1 MTRRSRPKA
10 RLNRSGVAARAR
22 CPATTLKF
30 AKRWVGPAGIAE
42 VFDITHLDPLGVPT
56 FVSVRPQARADVFTF
71 GKGKDPIEAEV
82 AAYMEAIEYFF
93 AEPGVANVGTR
104 WGTPRDVTGAAT
116 GERAA
121 DAILDYAPI
130 LHRRAA
136 LDAPILLASA
146 RDIETADDLT
156 VPAELIYY
164 PAPHVGQSLFGSST
178 NGLASGNS
186 ILEATYHALA
196 ELIERDVW
204 SFELVRDCS
213 VLVAPTSLPNEA
225 RDIVERA
232 ERKGLRLIVRTVQND
247 YAVPF
252 FAAFLFDP
260 ERPCRRFFN
269 GGWGC
274 DLDRSFALM
283 RAVTEAVQSRLA
295 FLHGG
300 RKVPRTGAP
309 PGPADEPEDE
319 ARLVARHILGVCD
332 VSSMTSYDD
341 VPVIS
346 VPGPL
351 EQRLDLLITR
361 LRRVVATPI
370 CRCVLTPADAPLHVV
385 RLVVPLLESFKE
397 TRIRV
402 GRRLKS
408 EIETSLRVTGR
419 PRSRPADARSAASR
433 VRPGDRV
440 RPTASGPQVAVVSA
454 AARPPGIRTQG
465 TAADIA

>member
-1 MTRRSRPKA
+1 M
-10 RLNRSGVAARAR
+10 
-22 CPATTLKF
+22 KF
-30 AKRWVGPAGIAE
+30 AKRWAGRAGIAE
-42 VFDITHLDPLGVPT
+42 VSDITDLDRLGVPT

-93 AEPGVANVGTR
+93 AEPGVGNVGTH

-116 GERAA
+116 GARAV

-130 LHRRAA
+130 LHKRAA

-146 RDIETADDLT
+146 RDIETADDRA

-178 NGLASGNS
+178 NGLAAGNS

-204 SFELVRDCS
+204 SFELVRHRS
-213 VLVAPTSLPNEA
+213 MLVAAASLPDEA
-225 RDIVERA
+225 RDIVQRA
-232 ERKGLRLIVRTVQND
+232 ERKGLRLIVRTVPND

-260 ERPCRRFFN
+260 QRPCRRFFN

-274 DLDRSFALM
+274 DLDRSIALM

-300 RKVPRTGAP
+300 RKVPGTAVL
-309 PGPADEPEDE
+309 PATAGDTEDE

-332 VSSMTSYDD
+332 ASRVTSYDD
-341 VPVIS
+341 VPLIS

-351 EQRLDLLITR
+351 EQRLGLLITH
-361 LRRVVATPI
+361 LRRVVGAPI
-370 CRCVLTPADAPLHVV
+370 CRCVLTPTDAPLHVV

-402 GRRLKS
+402 GRRLKA
-408 EIETSLRVTGR
+408 EIDTSLPMTERLR
-419 PRSRPADARSAASR
+419 PRPADATTATSR
-433 VRPGDRV
+433 VRLVDRV
-440 RPTASGPQVAVVSA
+440 RPRASSTRVAVVGA
-454 AARPPGIRTQG
+454 TAPPPAIRTQG
-465 TAADIA
+465 TAADSA

>member
-1 MTRRSRPKA
+1 
-10 RLNRSGVAARAR
+10 VAARDR
-22 CPATTLKF
+22 SPATTLKF
-30 AKRWVGPAGIAE
+30 AKRWAGPAGIAE
-42 VFDITHLDPLGVPT
+42 VSDITHLDHLGVPT
-56 FVSVRPQARADVFTF
+56 FVSVRPQARAEVFTF
-71 GKGKDPIEAEV
+71 GKGKNPIEAEV

-93 AEPGVANVGTR
+93 AEPGVGNVGAH

-116 GERAA
+116 GERAV
-121 DAILDYAPI
+121 DSILDYAPI
-130 LHRRAA
+130 LHKRAA

-146 RDIETADDLT
+146 HDIETADDRA

-186 ILEATYHALA
+186 VLEATYHALA
-196 ELIERDVW
+196 ELVERDVW
-204 SFELVRDCS
+204 SFELVRHRS
-213 VLVAPTSLPNEA
+213 MLVAGTSLPDEA

-232 ERKGLRLIVRTVQND
+232 ERNGLRLIVRTVPND
-247 YAVPF
+247 YTVPF

-260 ERPCRRFFN
+260 QRPCRRFFN

-274 DLDRSFALM
+274 DLDRSLALM

-300 RKVPRTGAP
+300 RKVPRTAALP
-309 PGPADEPEDE
+309 WPAGHTEDE
-319 ARLVARHILGVCD
+319 ARLVATHILGVCD
-332 VSSMTSYDD
+332 ASSVTSYDD
-341 VPVIS
+341 VPAIL

-351 EQRLDLLITR
+351 EQRLDLLITL
-361 LRRVVATPI
+361 LRRVVAAPI

-408 EIETSLRVTGR
+408 EIDASLPVTER
-419 PRSRPADARSAASR
+419 LRSRPADATAATSCI
-433 VRPGDRV
+433 RPRD
-440 RPTASGPQVAVVSA
+440 
-454 AARPPGIRTQG
+454 RPPARGTHDPVVGATAQPPAFRTQG
-465 TAADIA
+465 TAADNA

>member
-1 MTRRSRPKA
+1 MR
-10 RLNRSGVAARAR
+10 
-22 CPATTLKF
+22 F
-30 AKRWVGPAGIAE
+30 AKQWAGPAGIAE
-42 VFDITHLDPLGVPT
+42 VSDITHLDPLGVPT
-56 FVSVRPQARADVFTF
+56 FVSVRPQAWADVFTF
-71 GKGKDPIEAEV
+71 GKGKDAVEAQV

-93 AEPGVANVGTR
+93 AEPGVGNVGTH

-116 GERAA
+116 GERAV

-130 LHRRAA
+130 LHKRAA

-146 RDIETADDLT
+146 RDIETADDRT

-196 ELIERDVW
+196 ELVERDVW
-204 SFELVRDCS
+204 SFEVVRHHS
-213 VLVAPTSLPNEA
+213 MLVAGTSLPDEA

-232 ERKGLRLIVRTVQND
+232 ERKGLRLIVRTVPND
-247 YAVPF
+247 YGVPF

-260 ERPCRRFFN
+260 QRPCRRFFN

-274 DLDRSFALM
+274 DLDRSIALM

-300 RKVPRTGAP
+300 RKVPRTAALP
-309 PGPADEPEDE
+309 WPAGHTEDE

-332 VSSMTSYDD
+332 ASSVTSYDD

-346 VPGPL
+346 VPRPL

-361 LRRVVATPI
+361 LRRVVAAPI
-370 CRCVLTPADAPLHVV
+370 CRCVLTPPDAPLHVV

-397 TRIRV
+397 TRVRV

-408 EIETSLRVTGR
+408 AIDASLPVTQR
-419 PRSRPADARSAASR
+419 LRSRPAVATAATSNSR
-433 VRPGDRV
+433 PLDR
-440 RPTASGPQVAVVSA
+440 
-454 AARPPGIRTQG
+454 ARPPASG
-465 TAADIA
+465 THHPVVGASAQRPAI

>member
-1 MTRRSRPKA
+1 
-10 RLNRSGVAARAR
+10 
-22 CPATTLKF
+22 LKF
-30 AKRWVGPAGIAE
+30 ARRWAGAAGIAE
-42 VFDITHLDPLGVPT
+42 VADITHLDRLGVST
-56 FVSVRPQARADVFTF
+56 FVSVRPRARADVFTF
-71 GKGKDPIEAEV
+71 GKGKNPIEAEV

-93 AEPGVANVGTR
+93 AEPGVGNVSAH
-104 WGTPRDVTGAAT
+104 WGVPRDVTGAAT
-116 GERAA
+116 GERAV
-121 DAILDYAPI
+121 DAILDYAPL

-146 RDIETADDLT
+146 RDLETGDERT

-186 ILEATYHALA
+186 IVEATYHALA
-196 ELIERDVW
+196 ELVERDVW
-204 SFELVRDCS
+204 SFELVRHHS
-213 VLVAPTSLPNEA
+213 MLVAQTSLPDEA
-225 RDIVERA
+225 LDIVERA
-232 ERKGLRLIVRTVQND
+232 ERKGLRLIVRMVPND

-260 ERPCRRFFN
+260 QRPCRRFFN

-274 DLDRSFALM
+274 DLDRSIALM

-300 RKVPRTGAP
+300 KKVPRTAALP
-309 PGPADEPEDE
+309 WPAGPTEDE

-332 VSSMTSYDD
+332 ASSMRCYDD
-341 VPVIS
+341 VPAIS

-351 EQRLDLLITR
+351 EERLGLLIAR
-361 LRRVVATPI
+361 VRRVVAAPI
-370 CRCVLTPADAPLHVV
+370 CRCVLTPPDAPLHVV

-408 EIETSLRVTGR
+408 EIDASLPATARL
-419 PRSRPADARSAASR
+419 RSRPADATAARSSI
-433 VRPGDRV
+433 RPLDRV
-440 RPTASGPQVAVVSA
+440 RPPAAGTLDTVVGATAQ
-454 AARPPGIRTQG
+454 PPAIRTQG
-465 TAADIA
+465 TAADNA

>member
-1 MTRRSRPKA
+1 M
-10 RLNRSGVAARAR
+10 
-22 CPATTLKF
+22 KF
-30 AKRWVGPAGIAE
+30 AKRWAGRAGIAE
-42 VFDITHLDPLGVPT
+42 VSDITHLDRLGVPT

-93 AEPGVANVGTR
+93 AEPGVGNVGTR
-104 WGTPRDVTGAAT
+104 WGTPRDVTGAAN
-116 GERAA
+116 GERAV
-121 DAILDYAPI
+121 DAILDYAPG
-130 LHRRAA
+130 LHKRAA

-178 NGLASGNS
+178 DGLASGNS
-186 ILEATYHALA
+186 ILEATYHSLA

-204 SFELVRDCS
+204 CFELVRNRS
-213 VLVAPTSLPNEA
+213 MLVAPTSLPDEV

-232 ERKGLRLIVRTVQND
+232 ERKGLRLIVRTVPND

-260 ERPCRRFFN
+260 QRPCRRFFN

-274 DLDRSFALM
+274 DLDRSIALM

-300 RKVPRTGAP
+300 RKVPGTAVLP
-309 PGPADEPEDE
+309 WPAGDTEDE
-319 ARLVARHILGVCD
+319 ARLVARHILGVCNASR
-332 VSSMTSYDD
+332 VTSYDD
-341 VPVIS
+341 VPLIS
-346 VPGPL
+346 VPGAL
-351 EQRLDLLITR
+351 EQRLGLLIVH
-361 LRRVVATPI
+361 LRRVVAAPI
-370 CRCVLTPADAPLHVV
+370 CRCVLTPPDAPLHVV

-408 EIETSLRVTGR
+408 EIDSSLRVTER
-419 PRSRPADARSAASR
+419 LRSRPADATAAASH

-440 RPTASGPQVAVVSA
+440 RPTASGTHGVVVSA
-454 AARPPGIRTQG
+454 TAQPPAIRTQG
-465 TAADIA
+465 TAADNA

>member
-1 MTRRSRPKA
+1 M
-10 RLNRSGVAARAR
+10 
-22 CPATTLKF
+22 KF
-30 AKRWVGPAGIAE
+30 AKRWAGPAGIAE
-42 VFDITHLDPLGVPT
+42 VSDITHLDPLGVPT
-56 FVSVRPQARADVFTF
+56 FISVRPQARADVFTF

-93 AEPGVANVGTR
+93 AEPGVGKVGTH

-116 GERAA
+116 GEQAV
-121 DAILDYAPI
+121 DAILDYAPR
-130 LHRRAA
+130 LHKRAV

-204 SFELVRDCS
+204 CFELVRDHS
-213 VLVAPTSLPNEA
+213 MLVAGTSLPDEV

-232 ERKGLRLIVRTVQND
+232 ERKGLRLIVRTVPND
-247 YAVPF
+247 YAIPF
-252 FAAFLFDP
+252 FAAFLLDP
-260 ERPCRRFFN
+260 QRPCRRFFN

-274 DLDRSFALM
+274 DLDRSIALM

-300 RKVPRTGAP
+300 RKVPGTAAP
-309 PGPADEPEDE
+309 PWPAGDTEDE
-319 ARLVARHILGVCD
+319 ARRVARHILGVCNA
-332 VSSMTSYDD
+332 SSVTSYDD

-346 VPGPL
+346 VP
-351 EQRLDLLITR
+351 RTARTATR
-361 LRRVVATPI
+361 SSDQP
-370 CRCVLTPADAPLHVV
+370 
-385 RLVVPLLESFKE
+385 SSKS
-397 TRIRV
+397 
-402 GRRLKS
+402 GRRAHLQVRPH
-408 EIETSLRVTGR
+408 TTGR
-419 PRSRPADARSAASR
+419 
-433 VRPGDRV
+433 
-440 RPTASGPQVAVVSA
+440 A
-454 AARPPGIRTQG
+454 AARRSAGRAPARELQGDQDPSGPEAQVGDRYQPSSDRTAE
-465 TAADIA
+465 AAAG